1 MSTRRLLAW
10 VGVYVAAGLAILGF
24 FLFVVGL
31 TAELLFSTQPLDPQ
45 AISPQ
50 IQIAVAGLCLSA
62 FMVAAGFV
70 LVGLLLARQT
80 RRQAP
85 GYGEAVS
92 LMEQLQ
98 FQQALPLL
106 ERAIKMGR
114 ETPDLL
120 MLLANAYAH
129 TGQLA
134 KAQATAD
141 RAVTLYPQ
149 DSSAYIALANGYRI
163 QASYDAA
170 AEVLQRA
177 LQLEPHQPIVWAE
190 LGLLHV
196 LTGDKKAAQAALQQ
210 AILSD
215 DLPPMYRVRASYHL
229 ARLAKA
235 SGNEA
240 QAQQASAEMLRSA
253 ESLAA
258 WKPLVQ
264 ALHGTAY
271 GQTLNYEI
279 AAIDDAIARQMA
291 DSQR

>member
-24 FLFVVGL
+24 FLFIVGM
-31 TAELLFSTQPLDPQ
+31 AVELLFGTQPIDPQ
-45 AISPQ
+45 SLSPQ
-50 IQIAVAGLCLSA
+50 IQLAIAGLCLSA
-62 FMVAAGFV
+62 FMVTAGFV

-92 LMEQLQ
+92 LMERLQ

-106 ERAIKMGR
+106 ERAVRMGR

-141 RAVTLYPQ
+141 RAVSLYPQ
-149 DSSAYIALANGYRI
+149 DASAYIALANGYRL

-170 AEVLQRA
+170 AQVLQRA
-177 LQLEPHQPIVWAE
+177 LQLDPHQPVVWAE

-196 LTGDKKAAQAALQQ
+196 LNGDKKAAQAALQE
-210 AILSD
+210 AARSEE
-215 DLPPMYRVRASYHL
+215 LPSMYRVRVAYHL
-229 ARLAKA
+229 ARLARS
-235 SGNEA
+235 SGDEV
-240 QAQQASAEMLRSA
+240 QAQQASADMLRSA
-253 ESLAA
+253 EGLEA
-258 WKPLVQ
+258 WQPLVQ
-264 ALHGTAY
+264 AMQGTAY
-271 GQTLNYEI
+271 GQTLRYEV
-279 AAIDDAIARQMA
+279 AAIEDAIARELA
-291 DSQR
+291 NSER